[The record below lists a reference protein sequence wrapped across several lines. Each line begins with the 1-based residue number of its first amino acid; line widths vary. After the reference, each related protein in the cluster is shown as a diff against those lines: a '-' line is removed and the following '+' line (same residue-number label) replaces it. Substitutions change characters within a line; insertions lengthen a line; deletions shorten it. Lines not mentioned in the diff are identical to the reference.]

1 MSVCRSC
8 GAPIVWAT
16 VRTSGRRI
24 PLDAEPS
31 SAGNVLLHS
40 DGTCQVLIRG
50 LQIAVAGATWHTS
63 HLMSDCGPG
72 SRDDPRLRPCK
83 VRIYDTDAGHLTN
96 RAVGRSTI
104 TQDEHDTSD
113 GEEAD
118 G

>member
-1 MSVCRSC
+1 MTAHAALELLDDQTAAVVAGGSVVSVCRSC

-63 HLMSDCGPG
+63 HLATC
-72 SRDDPRLRPCK
+72 
-83 VRIYDTDAGHLTN
+83 H
-96 RAVGRSTI
+96 
-104 TQDEHDTSD
+104 
-113 GEEAD
+113 AD
-118 G
+118 HHRKMR